1 VKRGNLRTRPE
12 IAKGLLSENEKIL
25 WEGAATVPLLIK
37 FWIGV
42 MMLFLGLIGYEII
55 RFALSDPAL
64 PYLIGLY
71 LIVIILPALPI
82 DRVRKARQWF
92 YYVTDQR
99 IIIERGYRYRWLFL
113 KEIDRIRISDRLSFV
128 GFVGLEH
135 IYFQTKNADKPYGR
149 TPDKN
154 GVVWALYKKD
164 GHYYE
169 YPPRPLTKDGFYYLK
184 KGEAALVNK
193 IVLELRSRQNS
204 ASSSESADH
213 SQ

>member
-71 LIVIILPALPI
+71 LIGIILPALPI

-128 GFVGLEH
+128 GFVGLGTY
-135 IYFQTKNADKPYGR
+135 ISKPR
-149 TPDKN
+149 TRTSPMD
-154 GVVWALYKKD
+154 
-164 GHYYE
+164 E
-169 YPPRPLTKDGFYYLK
+169 RPIRT
-184 KGEAALVNK
+184 A
-193 IVLELRSRQNS
+193 
-204 ASSSESADH
+204 
-213 SQ
+213 